1 MKSDFIIALTQL
13 AAERNLPREIV
24 LSAIEA
30 ALASA
35 YKKDSIAAGQDISVK
50 LDPGSGDVS
59 VFVVKTVVE
68 EIEDPLLELSVKEA
82 RKVNPDANV
91 GDVIQTSSLPHSA
104 GRIAAQTAK
113 QVVIQRLREA
123 ERDLVF
129 QEYADKE
136 GEVFTVT
143 VQKMEPR
150 QLVVELGRAEAVL
163 PQSEQPP
170 FERYRVGQKMRVLL
184 QSVRQTNQGPEIVV
198 SRTDK
203 LLLKRLF
210 EMEVPEIYNGS
221 VEIMGISREAGSRS
235 KVAVFARQ
243 EGVDAVGSC
252 VGLRGIRIQNIVNE
266 LHGEKIDVVDWV
278 NEPAAY
284 ISRALSPSLV
294 MRVDLDVEEQSA
306 VAVVP
311 ENQLSLAIGKEGQN
325 ARLTARLT
333 GWKVDI
339 KSNVEMEAI
348 EASSVKTNEVL
359 ESADAK
365 TDDELPVDQEA
376 ELGSQDAV
384 DVVADKNNVEELTSL
399 TGQEGEVEDVNDG
412 TTTNKDDEDIEIL
425 EDIALKELIAEVED
439 SPSQADDITETVDDT
454 ATSIDQLPDD
464 VWSVKDNQLAD
475 AGVIRFREDI
485 VELGGSDSSRRNTT
499 KKKRKRGSSNQQS
512 KRR

>member
-1 MKSDFIIALTQL
+1 
-13 AAERNLPREIV
+13 
-24 LSAIEA
+24 
-30 ALASA
+30 
-35 YKKDSIAAGQDISVK
+35 
-50 LDPGSGDVS
+50 
-59 VFVVKTVVE
+59 
-68 EIEDPLLELSVKEA
+68 
-82 RKVNPDANV
+82 
-91 GDVIQTSSLPHSA
+91 
-104 GRIAAQTAK
+104 
-113 QVVIQRLREA
+113 
-123 ERDLVF
+123 
-129 QEYADKE
+129 
-136 GEVFTVT
+136 
-143 VQKMEPR
+143 
-150 QLVVELGRAEAVL
+150 
-163 PQSEQPP
+163 
-170 FERYRVGQKMRVLL
+170 
-184 QSVRQTNQGPEIVV
+184 
-198 SRTDK
+198 
-203 LLLKRLF
+203 
-210 EMEVPEIYNGS
+210 
-221 VEIMGISREAGSRS
+221 
-235 KVAVFARQ
+235 
-243 EGVDAVGSC
+243 
-252 VGLRGIRIQNIVNE
+252 
-266 LHGEKIDVVDWV
+266 
-278 NEPAAY
+278 
-284 ISRALSPSLV
+284 
-294 MRVDLDVEEQSA
+294 MRVDLDVEDQSA

-412 TTTNKDDEDIEIL
+412 TNTNEDDEDIEIL

-439 SPSQADDITETVDDT
+439 SPGQADVITETVDDT

-464 VWSVKDNQLAD
+464 VWSVKDDQLAD